1 MIEDDSI
8 AQGKSIVESNGSKA
22 RTEQD
27 YTVVKVNNEVV
38 SKESKGEPREIEGT
52 PKVVRK
58 GTGHLLKYNNETTHI
73 KPTDGYT
80 WEALN
85 KLSDAEKSK
94 MTDDT
99 EVLHDIQLE
108 DKNAE
113 EDTKIANKLLNLT
126 TLNNEFL
133 KLINTERAAQG
144 KKPLVA
150 DENLIRLAKIRSD
163 EQARV
168 GSLRTNGKKHT
179 RPDGTHFASVFNT
192 LKDADMRYGTRGENA
207 LEDSSMT
214 GSAVAMLNATELAKG
229 MFEQWKSSPG
239 HYRNMMSENYT
250 SFGLS
255 SSYAPHSTTTP
266 EYYTGKTMIGITV
279 FAYDYDLRVQ

>member
-150 DENLIRLAKIRSD
+150 DENLIRLAKFVLTSKRELVLYVQTVKNILALT
-163 EQARV
+163 EHT
-168 GSLRTNGKKHT
+168 LRQYSIH
-179 RPDGTHFASVFNT
+179 
-192 LKDADMRYGTRGENA
+192 
-207 LEDSSMT
+207 
-214 GSAVAMLNATELAKG
+214 
-229 MFEQWKSSPG
+229 
-239 HYRNMMSENYT
+239 
-250 SFGLS
+250 
-255 SSYAPHSTTTP
+255 
-266 EYYTGKTMIGITV
+266 
-279 FAYDYDLRVQ
+279 